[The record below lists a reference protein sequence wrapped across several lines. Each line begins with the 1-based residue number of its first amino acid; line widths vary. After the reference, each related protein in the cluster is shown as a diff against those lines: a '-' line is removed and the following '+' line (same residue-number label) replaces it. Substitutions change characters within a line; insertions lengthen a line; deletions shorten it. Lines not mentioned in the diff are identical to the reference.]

1 MVSISFYIK
10 EWLKGQVFNN
20 VERQKREH
28 YLVYLEILAI
38 IIQPMHSG
46 MYPLSPDNL
55 KFIKIFF
62 TMEKAEHT
70 GGWVFGILV
79 KLMLVLKIRISCKF
93 GMKCLTTELGAFYLL
108 NKLIN
113 KWKSRVS
120 SLTIFWKQIPPNIKT
135 NAILST
141 LTIFLSQE
149 LHHKVV

>member
-20 VERQKREH
+20 VERQRREY

-38 IIQPMHSG
+38 ITQPMHSG

-62 TMEKAEHT
+62 TMEKAEHI

-108 NKLIN
+108 NILIN

-120 SLTIFWKQIPPNIKT
+120 SLTIF
-135 NAILST
+135 
-141 LTIFLSQE
+141 
-149 LHHKVV
+149 